1 MRSPRRLLVLAV
13 VSAVAVFAPAATA
26 LADSAPQA
34 FHTLI
39 APLSAVG
46 NAPLHS
52 GWVSDS
58 HANSAVIGAHEG
70 YHVNGASPNTTY
82 QVVIQFY
89 PGVTGCPG
97 NAVAVPTASF
107 TTNASGNGNAKWV
120 FPGGPRAP
128 ITQNS
133 AIWQLVGPGNVVAY
147 QTDCQLVL
155 IGG

>member
-1 MRSPRRLLVLAV
+1 MRSPRRILVLTVA
-13 VSAVAVFAPAATA
+13 SAAALLALAPTA
-26 LADSAPQA
+26 LADQA
-34 FHTLI
+34 FHTLK
-39 APLSAVG
+39 APLAAAG
-46 NAPLHS
+46 NAPLRS

-58 HANSAVIGAHEG
+58 HANGPIIGAHEE

-97 NAVAVPTASF
+97 GAVALPTASF
-107 TTNASGNGNAKWV
+107 TTNASGNGNADWV
-120 FPGGPRAP
+120 FPGGPPAQ

-147 QTDCQLVL
+147 QTDCQLVR

>member
-1 MRSPRRLLVLAV
+1 MRSPRRFLVLAV
-13 VSAVAVFAPAATA
+13 VSAAALLALATPA
-26 LADSAPQA
+26 LADQA
-34 FHTLI
+34 FHTLK

-58 HANSAVIGAHEG
+58 HANGPIIGAHEE

-89 PGVTGCPG
+89 PGVAGCPG
-97 NAVAVPTASF
+97 GAVAIPTASCS
-107 TTNASGNGNAKWV
+107 TNASGNGNADHF
-120 FPGGPRAP
+120 FPGGPPAP
-128 ITQNS
+128 VTTNS

>member
-1 MRSPRRLLVLAV
+1 MRSPRRILTLAV
-13 VSAVAVFAPAATA
+13 VSAAALLA
-26 LADSAPQA
+26 LAGTARADQA
-34 FHTLI
+34 FHTLK

-58 HANSAVIGAHEG
+58 HANGPIIGAHEE
-70 YHVNGASPNTTY
+70 YHLNGASPNTTY

-97 NAVAVPTASF
+97 GAVALPTASF
-107 TTNASGNGNAKWV
+107 TTNASGNGNADWV
-120 FPGGPRAP
+120 FAGGPPTP

-133 AIWQLVGPGNVVAY
+133 AIWQFVGPGNVVAY